1 MKKRI
6 QEHRNDL
13 RYHRTSNSLVIHA
26 EQQNHLPDFE
36 KAEILHA
43 GQEKRMRKMTE
54 AAYITTSAS
63 SSHREEF
70 FSLATTTA
78 RLILDSLKHEKR
90 PPTAASDSPDDV
102 PNCAVALPT
111 TANTNRTRRLHH
123 PYQDQTPG

>member
-13 RYHRTSNSLVIHA
+13 RHHRTSNSLVIHA
-26 EQQNHLPDFE
+26 EMQNHLPDFE

-54 AAYITTSAS
+54 AAYITTNAS
-63 SSHREEF
+63 SNHREGF

-78 RLILDSLKHEKR
+78 RLILDSLKYEKR
-90 PPTAASDSPDDV
+90 PPTAASNSPDDV
-102 PNCAVALPT
+102 QNYTVALPT
-111 TANTNRTRRLHH
+111 TASTNRTRLHH
-123 PYQDQTPG
+123 PFQDQTPG